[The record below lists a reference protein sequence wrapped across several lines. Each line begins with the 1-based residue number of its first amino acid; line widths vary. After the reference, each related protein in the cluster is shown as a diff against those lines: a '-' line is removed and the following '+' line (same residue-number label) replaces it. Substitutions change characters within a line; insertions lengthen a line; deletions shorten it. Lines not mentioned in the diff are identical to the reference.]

1 MKPVLRATHLGR
13 LAAFGSASSF
23 AIVATLA
30 GLAYSGGV
38 SPTAV
43 VTARLAFGMFAGI
56 GAILVLRRAWT
67 VPRREWWPTLAIA
80 VAWLIVNVGY
90 MSSFYY
96 IPVSLAVLIFFT
108 FPVQIALIGP
118 LVQGRRPEGVT
129 LAAALIAFTGLALS
143 LGPDLAEL
151 DWRGCALALAAAVG
165 IMFTF
170 LASRRLVV
178 EQDMFTFSFNL
189 HALCV
194 GAVIVHAFVSGGIA
208 VPGNAAAIGALLGVG
223 VFYVAAVLMQFVA
236 IRLAGPAR
244 ASIVFNAEP
253 VVTVAGA
260 ALLLGERLGPSQVAG
275 AALVVGAVLL
285 STRADV

>member
-1 MKPVLRATHLGR
+1 MKPVLSATHIGR
-13 LAAFGSASSF
+13 LAALGSASSF
-23 AIVATLA
+23 AIVSTLA
-30 GLAYSGGV
+30 GLAYAGGA
-38 SPTAV
+38 SPAAV
-43 VTARLAFGMFAGI
+43 ITTRLAFGMFGGI
-56 GAILVLRRAWT
+56 GAILMLRRAWT

-80 VAWLIVNVGY
+80 GAWLIVNVGY
-90 MSSFYY
+90 MGSFYY
-96 IPVSLAVLIFFT
+96 IPVSLSVLIFFT

-118 LVQGRRPEGVT
+118 LVQRRRPELITV
-129 LAAALIAFTGLALS
+129 AAALIAFSGLALS
-143 LGPDLAEL
+143 LGPDMAGL
-151 DWRGCALALAAAVG
+151 DWRGCALAFMAAVG

-194 GAVIVHAFVSGGIA
+194 GAAIVYAFSAGGIA
-208 VPGNAAAIGALLGVG
+208 VPASALAIGALAGVG
-223 VFYVAAVLMQFVA
+223 AFYAAAVLMQFVA

-253 VVTVAGA
+253 VVTVIGA
-260 ALLLGERLGPSQVAG
+260 ALLLGERLGPGQIVG
-275 AALVVGAVLL
+275 AALVIGAVLL